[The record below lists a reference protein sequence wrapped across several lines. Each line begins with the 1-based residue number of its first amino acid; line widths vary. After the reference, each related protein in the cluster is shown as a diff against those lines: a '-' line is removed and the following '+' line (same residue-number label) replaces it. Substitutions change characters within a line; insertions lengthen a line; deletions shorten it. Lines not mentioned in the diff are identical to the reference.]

1 MGRDLGENGYMFMY
15 GWVPS
20 LFTWN
25 YHNIVNRLYPNIK
38 KKVQNKIKNE
48 KETAEIYI
56 KSVLPM
62 FSSKRF
68 IVYGLTFRSFIYFEF
83 IFVNGIR
90 ECSNFIF
97 SHVAVQFSQHHL
109 LRGLSFLHIYS
120 CIFCC
125 RLIVHKCV
133 GLFLGFL
140 SGSIDLYRENL
151 FNIIKAVSDKPKA
164 SIILNS
170 ERLKAF
176 AVRSGTRWG
185 CPLLPLLFNMGL
197 EVPATAIREEK
208 K

>member
-1 MGRDLGENGYMFMY
+1 M
-15 GWVPS
+15 
-20 LFTWN
+20 
-25 YHNIVNRLYPNIK
+25 
-38 KKVQNKIKNE
+38 
-48 KETAEIYI
+48 
-56 KSVLPM
+56 
-62 FSSKRF
+62 
-68 IVYGLTFRSFIYFEF
+68 
-83 IFVNGIR
+83 
-90 ECSNFIF
+90 
-97 SHVAVQFSQHHL
+97 
-109 LRGLSFLHIYS
+109 
-120 CIFCC
+120 
-125 RLIVHKCV
+125 

-185 CPLLPLLFNMGL
+185 CPLLPLLFNIGL